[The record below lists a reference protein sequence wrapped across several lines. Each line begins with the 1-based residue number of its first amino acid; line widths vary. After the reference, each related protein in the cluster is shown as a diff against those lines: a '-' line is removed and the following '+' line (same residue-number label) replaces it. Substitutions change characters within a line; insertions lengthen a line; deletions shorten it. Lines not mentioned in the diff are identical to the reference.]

1 MAQPHGSEEVED
13 LRERSFSGNCVGTG
27 IHENGEVL
35 CCVNMCMNMYVC
47 VCVCEHILC
56 MCAWEYVHLCV
67 FLHACV
73 SLVIYIVCG

>member
-27 IHENGEVL
+27 VHENGEVL

-47 VCVCEHILC
+47 VCVSVSTYCVCVHGN
-56 MCAWEYVHLCV
+56 MCIYVCFCTRV
-67 FLHACV
+67 
-73 SLVIYIVCG
+73 